1 MALTESQGKLGHDSE
16 CQGVDIQQFYHFQY
30 FIFKNMKHP
39 DHKLSFADIKIKIRI
54 YMSNLIFFPD
64 KQFLCHVN
72 NFDNSICS
80 QYQISKSVILIVS
93 LMVITSFLLFLHQFP
108 VGIYLLKVNKVRNM
122 FKVNNKDARTT
133 PLASLWCLY

>member
-1 MALTESQGKLGHDSE
+1 
-16 CQGVDIQQFYHFQY
+16 
-30 FIFKNMKHP
+30 MKHP

-64 KQFLCHVN
+64 KQFLCHVK

-108 VGIYLLKVNKVRNM
+108 VGIYLLKVNIRNTRTRCEICSKLTIKM
-122 FKVNNKDARTT
+122 PERRHWRHYGVFIVNFEHISHLVLVFLLLTLNM
-133 PLASLWCLY
+133 